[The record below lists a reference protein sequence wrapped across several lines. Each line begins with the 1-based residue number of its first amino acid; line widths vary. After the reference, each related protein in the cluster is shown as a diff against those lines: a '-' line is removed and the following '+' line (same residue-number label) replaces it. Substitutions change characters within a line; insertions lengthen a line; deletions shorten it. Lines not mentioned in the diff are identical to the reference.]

1 MVGRT
6 LAFGL
11 QQQRHFDQV
20 FAIPGCERLQGLQTV
35 GFGTDHH
42 SGFLTCRGYITVVFH
57 FEPFRRKVG
66 AFRFFQFHFA
76 AVGGFQCIGQRIE
89 AEVSGDGQRQ
99 REFRG
104 GDKSMC
110 VRIAVRPF
118 GEITVKG
125 GDDGVFARIVVG
137 MPFPLPDTRTAG
149 VSHNCCT
156 DLLEIAEN
164 TITFSRIADLLGTG
178 VDNQRGFHRNL
189 VFGSLAGDRGGTAQI
204 LVGRVRAGTDQSDFH
219 LTRPAVLLHFG
230 GKFGDRRGGIRCERA
245 VDMRFQFGQVDDDH
259 TVVERIRLC
268 PYVHIGFQIVG

>member
-20 FAIPGCERLQGLQTV
+20 FAIPSCERLQGLQTV

-76 AVGGFQCIGQRIE
+76 AVGGFQRIGQRIE
-89 AEVSGDGQRQ
+89 AEVSGDGQRH

-125 GDDGVFARIVVG
+125 GDDGVFARIIVG
-137 MPFPLPDTRTAG
+137 MPFPLPDTRATG
-149 VSHNCCT
+149 VGHNRRA
-156 DLLEIAEN
+156 DPLEISED
-164 TITFSRIADLLGTG
+164 TVSRITDLLGTG
-178 VDNQRGFHRNL
+178 VDNQRSFYRYL
-189 VFGSLAGDRGGTAQI
+189 VFGCLAGDRSSTAQV
-204 LVGRVRAGTDQSDFH
+204 LVGRVRTGTDQSDFH
-219 LTRPAVLLHFG
+219 LTGPTILLHFS
-230 GKFGDRRGGIRCERA
+230 GKFGNRRCRIRRERA
-245 VDMRFQFGQVDDDH
+245 VDMRFQFGQIDYDH
-259 TVVERIRLC
+259 TIVERIRLC
-268 PYVHIGFQIVG
+268 PHVHIGFQIIGNG